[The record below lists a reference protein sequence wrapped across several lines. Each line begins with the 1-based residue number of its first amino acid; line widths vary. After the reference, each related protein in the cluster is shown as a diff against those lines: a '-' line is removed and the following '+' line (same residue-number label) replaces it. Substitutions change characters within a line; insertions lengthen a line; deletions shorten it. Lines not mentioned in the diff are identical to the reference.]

1 VACVKQLLAE
11 LFADSHYRFGFIT
24 YDSTVHFYN
33 LASTAKR
40 PQLMTVG
47 EVHNM
52 FLPMPTANMLVR
64 YGEHKAQIDELLDK
78 LPVMFQHTGVN
89 ESALGAALNA
99 AALMLNNTGGKVFVL
114 QAGRPMF
121 GPGAIKPREDLKLL
135 NTDKEKTLLT
145 SDNAY
150 FKKLGEECLKRA
162 VSIDMI
168 VAPNAYVD
176 LASISEVSHVTQGRV
191 YYMPHFDVHRDH
203 ATLWHT
209 LRRSLS
215 HRIVFEAALRVRASS
230 GISVASYDLGGL
242 PHAGPDV
249 SLAAMDSTTTLA
261 VTLTHDESLEDRPD
275 KPVLVQCA
283 VAHTTPY
290 GQRMI
295 RVHTLALRT
304 TASLLNAYRAID
316 LDALLGHLSRAAVID
331 TTNLSLTDARARLVE
346 RSAKLLAGYRKYC
359 AKSSAEGQLV
369 LPDTLKH
376 FPLYISGMLKHPLL
390 SNLSPIWAHVVSIT
404 DQRVALMRMFADQPL
419 DKLGTLIHPHLFA
432 LHKLD
437 EEDGRIHAGF
447 TKLPDISRLAM
458 EMVRPD
464 GIYLLHDTLQIF
476 IYIGPN
482 ASHELLQQL
491 FPSVDPSQ
499 VPSLELA
506 HLPFTKQEN
515 DFSQRVWNIIEWLQ
529 ASSLYFPKITLVRPR
544 DPNIAKF
551 AALLIEDE
559 RSVPG
564 KMSKKGNQD
573 ILSYADFLVH
583 IHKRIQEAIN

>member
-1 VACVKQLLAE
+1 
-11 LFADSHYRFGFIT
+11 
-24 YDSTVHFYN
+24 
-33 LASTAKR
+33 
-40 PQLMTVG
+40 
-47 EVHNM
+47 
-52 FLPMPTANMLVR
+52 
-64 YGEHKAQIDELLDK
+64 
-78 LPVMFQHTGVN
+78 
-89 ESALGAALNA
+89 
-99 AALMLNNTGGKVFVL
+99 VFVL

-145 SDNAY
+145 SDNSY

-346 RSAKLLAGYRKYC
+346 RSAKLLAGYRYNSSC
-359 AKSSAEGQLV
+359 AG
-369 LPDTLKH
+369 
-376 FPLYISGMLKHPLL
+376 
-390 SNLSPIWAHVVSIT
+390 
-404 DQRVALMRMFADQPL
+404 
-419 DKLGTLIHPHLFA
+419 
-432 LHKLD
+432 
-437 EEDGRIHAGF
+437 
-447 TKLPDISRLAM
+447 
-458 EMVRPD
+458 
-464 GIYLLHDTLQIF
+464 
-476 IYIGPN
+476 
-482 ASHELLQQL
+482 
-491 FPSVDPSQ
+491 
-499 VPSLELA
+499 
-506 HLPFTKQEN
+506 
-515 DFSQRVWNIIEWLQ
+515 
-529 ASSLYFPKITLVRPR
+529 
-544 DPNIAKF
+544 
-551 AALLIEDE
+551 
-559 RSVPG
+559 
-564 KMSKKGNQD
+564 
-573 ILSYADFLVH
+573 
-583 IHKRIQEAIN
+583 